1 MKILVDARPL
11 QTYSRY
17 RGIGRYVNQI
27 IESFKNDPDFYFLF
41 FRGEDVD
48 ERSNNRILINA
59 PRRGVT
65 FSDKILLPR
74 ILRKHKID
82 IYHSTAFA
90 LPFKIQDTKYII
102 TMYDL
107 TPLLFPQFSS
117 RKNIFIFK
125 KILQSANRADKII
138 TISKSTMNDL
148 INIQN
153 IPKDKIRVIYPP
165 VNLESEGLYSTEKKI
180 PDIPSEYIFYAGG
193 FDGNKNIKTLTRAL
207 NIFQKP
213 LVLTGLINNEQ
224 KMKLNENLTNK
235 SRDMIFYTGYVS
247 DRKLTSL
254 YNKAR
259 LFVFPSLYEGF
270 GYPPLEALKNG
281 TPSIV
286 SDSGSLK
293 EVLKDA
299 AVYLDDPLDEK
310 ELAEKI
316 NLLWNDIP
324 LRERIVNRGSEIL
337 KEYSIIK
344 FKKKLEEF
352 YSSVLSDSS

>member
-41 FRGEDVD
+41 FPGEDVD
-48 ERSNNRILINA
+48 ERSNNRILIKT

-65 FSDKILLPR
+65 FSDRIFLPR
-74 ILRKHKID
+74 LLKKHRID

-90 LPFKIQDTKYII
+90 LPFKIPGIKYII
-102 TMYDL
+102 TIYDI

-117 RKNIFIFK
+117 AKNIFIFK
-125 KILQSANRADKII
+125 KILQSAKRADKIV

-148 INIQN
+148 VDLQN
-153 IPKDKIRVIYPP
+153 ISGDKIRVVYPP
-165 VNLESEGLYSTEKKI
+165 VNLESEGGNSIKERFPGI
-180 PDIPSEYIFYAGG
+180 PYEYAFYAGG
-193 FDGNKNIKTLTRAL
+193 FDGNKNVKTLAKAL

-213 LVLTGLINNEQ
+213 LVLTGLINGDQ
-224 KMKLNENLTNK
+224 KKELNDLLTNK
-235 SRDMIFYTGYVS
+235 SRDLIFFTGYVS
-247 DRKLTSL
+247 DKELVLL
-254 YNKAR
+254 YNKAN

-344 FKKKLEEF
+344 FKKNLEVI
-352 YSSVLSDSS
+352 YSSVLSGSD